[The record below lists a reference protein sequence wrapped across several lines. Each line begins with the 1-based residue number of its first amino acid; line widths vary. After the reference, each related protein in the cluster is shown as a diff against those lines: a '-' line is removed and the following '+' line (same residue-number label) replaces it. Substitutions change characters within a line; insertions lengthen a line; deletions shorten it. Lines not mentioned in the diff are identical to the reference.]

1 MDLARLE
8 RQVKTCRGILD
19 DIGDLMEEVIEG
31 NPTPDQVSN
40 VLLGMQE
47 LYSIRFNKLSRELGQ
62 ILTEGEGL

>member
-1 MDLARLE
+1 
-8 RQVKTCRGILD
+8 
-19 DIGDLMEEVIEG
+19 MEEVIEG